1 MGFGRWGTLEAG
13 TQYKFRN
20 YATMKHIQT
29 PPKVNKLPNSR
40 STAGAQA
47 NDNETWIQVGV
58 PLARVLSGCARAYL
72 ERIEREKEASN
83 DAS

>member
-1 MGFGRWGTLEAG
+1 MRFGRWGTLEAW

-29 PPKVNKLPNSR
+29 PPKVNSLTNKLP
-40 STAGAQA
+40 TGGQQA
-47 NDNETWIQVGV
+47 NDNETWLQLGI
-58 PLARVLSGCARAYL
+58 PLAGVLSNCARAYL
-72 ERIEREKEASN
+72 ERVEREKEAVN

>member
-29 PPKVNKLPNSR
+29 PPKVNRFPNSR

-47 NDNETWIQVGV
+47 NDNETWIQVGG
-58 PLARVLSGCARAYL
+58 PLARVLSGSARAYL